1 MKLKLDLE
9 ILLFILF
16 TSRIATNIIEDIIS
30 SNLTIKNSLSTLV
43 INKTHQST
51 ATYRNL
57 VGIEETISL
66 KQSSSETSIRIQD
79 NNRSTKTS
87 H

>member
-30 SNLTIKNSLSTLV
+30 SNLTIKNSLSTRV
-43 INKTHQST
+43 INETHQFT
-51 ATYRNL
+51 ATYPKL

-66 KQSSSETSIRIQD
+66 KQSSSET
-79 NNRSTKTS
+79 
-87 H
+87 

>member
-1 MKLKLDLE
+1 MKLKRYLE

-30 SNLTIKNSLSTLV
+30 SNLTINNSLSTRAV
-43 INKTHQST
+43 NETHQST
-51 ATYRNL
+51 ATYPKL

-66 KQSSSETSIRIQD
+66 K
-79 NNRSTKTS
+79 
-87 H
+87 